1 MITTKSFAQF
11 ENLDNFNDFQ
21 EIATATLETVEA
33 GFRMFPGKQFDWSR
47 IGILVG
53 LFGVINAGIDNSQD
67 MFRELAE
74 ISDTEFDNTFELASA
89 GFDLENDPLEHDI
102 KGLAKG
108 VFHGIRM
115 ASRQRL
121 RKEAA

>member
-11 ENLDNFNDFQ
+11 ENLDNFNDYQ

-74 ISDTEFDNTFELASA
+74 ISDIEFDDTFELAAS
-89 GFDLENDPLEHDI
+89 GFDLVDDPLEHDI
-102 KGLAKG
+102 KGIAKG
-108 VFHGIRM
+108 VFHGIRI